1 MAGQDSS
8 VALQV
13 SPLLQLLCVASRA
26 ALLPVWTLLH
36 ANLTRMGLSQGL
48 RHCHIHDGMLCLLF
62 NRRQQRLRA
71 DSYRALRLL
80 DLALTSW
87 SSVWAEGQEFAQ
99 KAAFFLA
106 GRQSELQVLVLRAW
120 GPEAARLRLKR
131 EHLEM

>member
-1 MAGQDSS
+1 MRLALPSS
-8 VALQV
+8 PFAA
-13 SPLLQLLCVASRA
+13 CV
-26 ALLPVWTLLH
+26 
-36 ANLTRMGLSQGL
+36 
-48 RHCHIHDGMLCLLF
+48 CC
-62 NRRQQRLRA
+62 RRQQLLRA

-99 KAAFFLA
+99 MAAFFLA
-106 GRQSELQVLVLRAW
+106 GKQSELRVLVLRAW